1 MTKQDIVNNKR
12 YFAIIITYGIV
23 LGVIYSFW
31 MYKSDLPVWS
41 YILVGA
47 AFIIG
52 SIVWSF
58 IYFNIKNKKNNDSDA
73 QEIAEENK

>member
-47 AFIIG
+47 AFVIG
-52 SIVWSF
+52 SIAWSF
-58 IYFNIKNKKNNDSDA
+58 IYFNIKNKKNNNSD
-73 QEIAEENK
+73 ENDKIEEN